1 MPDGQL
7 QVVTYQSGP
16 FGHLANV
23 KYERGPDTVVYPT
36 TTPVAPTTTTEYYAA
51 STKAPVYGTTPKPVY
66 STVKPYVRTSSE
78 VKYIKRARPSYR
90 TYPVYPLPAYSQ
102 YVMRR
107 PTDIQAPYQHNYQPT
122 YQSSYPTIRYPE
134 PTYKSPSLPPYAPLQ
149 SYLPNYPPSSYRS
162 KYWFLFH
169 SLKTD
174 LSKFYSCIG
183 NYSTEILQIEYIWII
198 ALNLSTL
205 DRCLASQHARRQY
218 RKAIAV
224 QIIYMAKWQALIQ
237 VTWFVRKCR
246 WFFCSHPQSESVDSF
261 DKSFN

>member
-1 MPDGQL
+1 MLIRLSVFFDAQKQVINYEYEINDYYGNEQSKKEEIDGKTAVGEYKTRMPDGQL

-162 KYWFLFH
+162 KY
-169 SLKTD
+169 
-174 LSKFYSCIG
+174 
-183 NYSTEILQIEYIWII
+183 
-198 ALNLSTL
+198 
-205 DRCLASQHARRQY
+205 
-218 RKAIAV
+218 
-224 QIIYMAKWQALIQ
+224 
-237 VTWFVRKCR
+237 
-246 WFFCSHPQSESVDSF
+246 
-261 DKSFN
+261 